1 MTLKLLSH
9 RHSLQL
15 KQHEHTSYGI
25 LAILVIMVG
34 IILATFS
41 VSSFVSAS
49 PGPASSSI
57 SLTGIMP
64 EKPPTVAAS
73 ISSPNSQQVFY
84 SSPITV
90 SGNCPKNT
98 IVEVFTNNIFAGSTP
113 CTDTG
118 TYSLQISLLYG
129 SNSITSIDYDA
140 LNQAGPA
147 SQPISVTYN
156 AQAPISDL
164 LSNINFTGTQL
175 ILNSQAVFRGTFPG
189 QTVYIPINIL
199 GGVPPFAINV
209 EWGDNKNQV
218 IPSNNNTTINAS
230 HTYSRP
236 GTYKVTIQ
244 ASDNQQ
250 RIAFLTIAVI
260 VNGPL
265 TNGTY
270 GPQSTNLTSSNGSS
284 SSLSSKLVV
293 LWPMYAISAT
303 LVISFW
309 LGEKREK
316 KVLSNFTKPAPKLGH
331 V

>member
-9 RHSLQL
+9 HHSLKL
-15 KQHEHTSYGI
+15 KPHEHTSYGI
-25 LAILVIMVG
+25 LAGLVIMVG
-34 IILATFS
+34 LILSTFS

-73 ISSPNSQQVFY
+73 ISAPTNQQAFY
-84 SSPITV
+84 SSPVNV
-90 SGNCPKNT
+90 SGNCPQNT

-113 CTDTG
+113 CTSSG
-118 TYSLQISLLYG
+118 TYALQISLEYG
-129 SNSITSIDYDA
+129 SNSITAIDYDS
-140 LNQAGPA
+140 LNQAGPV
-147 SQPISVTYN
+147 SQPIAVVYN

-175 ILNSQAVFRGTFPG
+175 ILNTQAVYRGTFPG

-230 HTYSRP
+230 HVYSRP

-244 ASDNQQ
+244 ASDSQQ
-250 RIAFLTIAVI
+250 RISFLTVAVI
-260 VNGPL
+260 VNGAVAVS
-265 TNGTY
+265 GSSS
-270 GPQSTNLTSSNGSS
+270 QSTGSTSSSTSS
-284 SSLSSKLVV
+284 SSLSSKLII

-316 KVLSNFTKPAPKLGH
+316 KVLSNIIKPTPRLGH
-331 V
+331 I